1 MSAEAT
7 NISKLSIITEAK
19 SGEAVKSLQS
29 LASALS
35 KLKTASKG
43 EYKGIVNASNAI
55 QTLMKQIHSI
65 KDADIQKLSKLAN
78 AMAKVNGISLRVS
91 QMRDAAKNA
100 SKVTAPE
107 KTVSDAIGGAA
118 SATRDA
124 GGSAVSLGGEDS
136 YFDRSSKEYQEY
148 LRRIESETKRAES
161 EWKKAEAANAKRSQE
176 AMKRLSAPF
185 KKIGQ
190 FFSSIGRIAMYRL
203 IRRGLQIVSEGIKE
217 GYQNAL
223 EWSRLNNTSLY
234 PSMMKL
240 KTAALVM
247 KNQLGAAAGELL
259 QTLQPALIQ
268 LAEVVTN
275 IAEQFA
281 NMFAVMGGRGQYM
294 RAKRNID
301 TLTEAQGKLNRT
313 ILAFD
318 EINKLNGDNG
328 YGNVSINDMFEM
340 VDVNVKEAN
349 TLKATL
355 TAIAAIVAGIRLTSF
370 IMDLKDAIGWAGKL
384 ATALGGSG
392 AASGAGGIGSA
403 LGGGAGGGLS
413 GGVAGAAGSILGWG
427 VFAVVVAK
435 MASDTIKECKEQI
448 EKDRT
453 ILAQWGMDLNSPNA
467 ANALDNYYRATY
479 GMGRWDY
486 FHEDQ
491 KSRILGMFGIDYALP
506 TAKELGDPNTS
517 AYLRDVTLGRI
528 YGRGTELLDPIY
540 FGETAGWAVRDNP
553 LLNMP
558 TTEDGWAARMPES
571 QEITLT
577 ILDQNG
583 TVLSRDPLSNYYAD
597 SIRVGSVIVG
607 NGSVR

>member
-19 SGEAVKSLQS
+19 SGDAVKSLQA

-35 KLKTASKG
+35 KLKAASKG

-100 SKVTAPE
+100 SKVTAPK

-118 SATRDA
+118 SATRNA
-124 GGSAVSLGGEDS
+124 GGSAVSLGGGDS

-176 AMKRLSAPF
+176 AMKHLSAPF

-203 IRRGLQIVSEGIKE
+203 IRRGLQIISEGIKE

-234 PSMMKL
+234 PSIMRI

-247 KNQLGAAAGELL
+247 KNQLGAAAGELI
-259 QTLQPALIQ
+259 QTLEPALIQ
-268 LAEVVTN
+268 LAQVVTS

-281 NMFAVMGGRGQYM
+281 NMFAVIGGRGQYM
-294 RAKRNID
+294 RAKKNID

-355 TAIAAIVAGIRLTSF
+355 IAIAAIVAGIRLTSF
-370 IMDLKDAIGWAGKL
+370 IMDLKDAITWAGKL
-384 ATALGGSG
+384 ATALGGGS
-392 AASGAGGIGSA
+392 AAGAGGAAAGAGAGSA
-403 LGGGAGGGLS
+403 GAGSATGGVFGAVAAGVLA
-413 GGVAGAAGSILGWG
+413 VAGAIRIAKTESETQQLINEVAEKNGLLPERVEYDAGISPEG
-427 VFAVVVAK
+427 ASAK
-435 MASDTIKECKEQI
+435 MLDAMRNGTMDDYMANRNPYSTPGLIPFA
-448 EKDRT
+448 EKRQE
-453 ILAQWGMDLNSPNA
+453 LVKAQEKLYDF
-467 ANALDNYYRATY
+467 ANVPPQNQT
-479 GMGRWDY
+479 
-486 FHEDQ
+486 F
-491 KSRILGMFGIDYALP
+491 P
-506 TAKELGDPNTS
+506 
-517 AYLRDVTLGRI
+517 
-528 YGRGTELLDPIY
+528 
-540 FGETAGWAVRDNP
+540 WAVGLPSGVNI
-553 LLNMP
+553 
-558 TTEDGWAARMPES
+558 PEN

-577 ILDQNG
+577 ILDQSG
-583 TVLSRDPLSNYYAD
+583 AVLSSDPLSKYYAD